1 MVFFVLK
8 IFLRNFLSPKQKN
21 LPQNAANFF
30 FVLFLAI
37 CAILRRRSAGA
48 HVILHNEIMQQFS
61 CRLSFSGEHARAQYT
76 GSPRSMVA

>member
-1 MVFFVLK
+1 M
-8 IFLRNFLSPKQKN
+8 
-21 LPQNAANFF
+21 
-30 FVLFLAI
+30 
-37 CAILRRRSAGA
+37 RSVGA